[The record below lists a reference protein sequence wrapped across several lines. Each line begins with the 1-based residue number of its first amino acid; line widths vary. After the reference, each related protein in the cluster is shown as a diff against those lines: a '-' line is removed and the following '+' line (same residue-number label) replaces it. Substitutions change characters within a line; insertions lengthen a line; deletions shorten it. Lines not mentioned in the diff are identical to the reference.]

1 MQLEGNQARSASPS
15 CPDGCELRLD
25 GLQVDQHLLQL
36 KVDALPGVGWSTRQR
51 LEAMGINTIVD
62 LRQTPQDIL
71 QRELGGK
78 NGAMI
83 W

>member
-1 MQLEGNQARSASPS
+1 M
-15 CPDGCELRLD
+15 
-25 GLQVDQHLLQL
+25 DQHLLQL

-51 LEAMGINTIVD
+51 LEAMGINTVVD
-62 LRQTPQDIL
+62 LRQTPLDVL